1 MSPPGRERVRGKGGG
16 RILGHRLAR
25 TCDMPA
31 PPPGFEE
38 IQRQE
43 LSGLFGRMLGAR
55 LVFLPV
61 VLALG
66 VWAAFLEPG
75 LWRRALLAALIAVLM
90 SFFVVE
96 MVRFRRH
103 GFGRYSIPL
112 NLGVGVLGQVLVT
125 FATGA
130 LQSPFLYVMVP
141 LAILSGIFI
150 GPPLLLLFVGFQA
163 AAALCFAL
171 LEVSNVIPGL
181 RLEVL
186 GAGPAWTAAHAWTV
200 GAVVAAVAIGGSGVG
215 RVVRT
220 VFDGML
226 KKALIAQ
233 QESLRLHGERA
244 EELGALS
251 AEIAH
256 ELKNPLASVK
266 GLASLLAPSVENGK
280 AAERLAV
287 LRREVDRMQSILD
300 EFLNFSRPLVP
311 LALGRV
317 DLAALSREVVALHEG
332 MAQERGVALE
342 VRGGGFSRCDPR
354 KVKQILVNLVQNA
367 LDASPEG
374 AVVEV
379 EVADGSG
386 GQTRVR
392 VLDRGRGVDPALGEK
407 VFEAGVTTKARG
419 SGIGLT
425 VARALARQ
433 HGGDLG
439 LATRTGGGC
448 AAELRL
454 PPGGEATPVPGE
466 AA

>member
-1 MSPPGRERVRGKGGG
+1 MPTPP
-16 RILGHRLAR
+16 
-25 TCDMPA
+25 
-31 PPPGFEE
+31 PPPGFDE

-43 LSGLFGRMLGAR
+43 LSVLFGRMVGVR
-55 LVFLPV
+55 LVFLPL

-75 LWRRALLAALIAVLM
+75 RWRRALLAALIAALM
-90 SFFVVE
+90 AFFVVE
-96 MVRFRRH
+96 FLRFRRQ
-103 GFGRYSIPL
+103 GFGRNAVPV
-112 NLGVGVLGQVLVT
+112 NLAVGVLGQALVT
-125 FATGA
+125 LASGG
-130 LQSPFLYVMVP
+130 LQSPFLFVMIP
-141 LAILSGIFI
+141 IAIIAGIFI
-150 GPPLLLLFVGFQA
+150 APRLLFLLVGFQVA
-163 AAALCFAL
+163 TVMALAL
-171 LEVSNVIPGL
+171 LEVYGALPGIHL
-181 RLEVL
+181 HAFGG
-186 GAGPAWTAAHAWTV
+186 GAGWSAAHAWTV
-200 GAVVAAVAIGGSGVG
+200 ASIVAFATAGGSGVG
-215 RVVRT
+215 RAVRA
-220 VFDGML
+220 VFDGMVR
-226 KKALIAQ
+226 KALTAQ

-266 GLASLLAPSVENGK
+266 GLASLLVPGVEGGK

-317 DLAALSREVVALHEG
+317 DLAALCLEVAAMHEG

-342 VRGGGFSRCDPR
+342 VRGAGAARCDPR
-354 KVKQILVNLVQNA
+354 KAKQILVNLVQNA
-367 LDASPEG
+367 LDASPPG
-374 AVVEV
+374 SAVEV
-379 EVADGSG
+379 EVADGAG
-386 GQTRVR
+386 GQTLVR
-392 VLDRGRGVDPALGEK
+392 VLDRGRGLDPAIGEK

-433 HGGDLG
+433 HGGDLA
-439 LATRTGGGC
+439 LSARSGGGC

>member
-1 MSPPGRERVRGKGGG
+1 MPTPP
-16 RILGHRLAR
+16 
-25 TCDMPA
+25 

-43 LSGLFGRMLGAR
+43 LSGLFGRMVGAR
-55 LVFLPV
+55 LVALPV
-61 VLALG
+61 VLGLG
-66 VWAAFLEPG
+66 AWAAFLEPD
-75 LWRRALLAALIAVLM
+75 LWRRALVAALIAALM
-90 SFFVVE
+90 TFFVVE
-96 MVRFRRH
+96 LLRFRRQ
-103 GFGRYSIPL
+103 GIGRSSIPV
-112 NLGVGVLGQVLVT
+112 NLAVGVAGTALVSL
-125 FATGA
+125 ATGG
-130 LQSPFLYVMVP
+130 LQSPFLYVMIP
-141 LAILSGIFI
+141 LAIVSGIFI
-150 GPPLLLLFVGFQA
+150 GPPLLFLFVGFQA
-163 AAALCFAL
+163 AAVLTFAL
-171 LEVSNVIPGL
+171 LETSGAMSGFHL
-181 RLEVL
+181 HAFGG
-186 GAGPAWTAAHAWTV
+186 GAGWTAAHAWTV
-200 GAVVAAVAIGGSGVG
+200 ASVVAFVTAGGSGVG
-215 RVVRT
+215 RAVRA
-220 VFDGML
+220 VFDGMV
-226 KKALIAQ
+226 KKALTAQ

-266 GLASLLAPSVENGK
+266 GLAGLLAPGVEGGK
-280 AAERLAV
+280 TAERLAV

-317 DLAALSREVVALHEG
+317 DLAALCLEVAAMHEG
-332 MAQERGVALE
+332 MAQERGVTLE
-342 VRGGGFSRCDPR
+342 VRGAGASRCDPR
-354 KVKQILVNLVQNA
+354 KAKQILVNLVQNA
-367 LDASPEG
+367 LDASPPG
-374 AVVEV
+374 SAVEV

-386 GQTRVR
+386 GQALVR
-392 VLDRGRGVDPALGEK
+392 VLDRGHGLDPALGEK

-433 HGGDLG
+433 HGGDLS
-439 LATRTGGGC
+439 LSARSGGGS

>member
-1 MSPPGRERVRGKGGG
+1 MPTPP
-16 RILGHRLAR
+16 
-25 TCDMPA
+25 

-43 LSGLFGRMLGAR
+43 LSGLFGRMVGAR

-61 VLALG
+61 VMGLA

-75 LWRRALLAALIAVLM
+75 SRRRALLAALIAGLM
-90 SFFVVE
+90 AFFVVE
-96 MVRFRRH
+96 LLRFRSQ
-103 GFGRYSIPL
+103 GIGRNSIPL
-112 NLGVGVLGQVLVT
+112 NLAVGVLGQALVT
-125 FATGA
+125 LASGG
-130 LQSPFLYVMVP
+130 LQSPFLFAMIP
-141 LAILSGIFI
+141 IAIVAGIFI
-150 GPPLLLLFVGFQA
+150 APPLLFLVVGFQVA
-163 AAALCFAL
+163 AVLGFAL
-171 LEVSNVIPGL
+171 LEVSGVVPGL
-181 RLEVL
+181 HLHAFGGGV
-186 GAGPAWTAAHAWTV
+186 AWTAAHAWTV
-200 GAVVAAVAIGGSGVG
+200 ASVVAFLTAGGSGVG
-215 RVVRT
+215 RAVRA

-226 KKALIAQ
+226 RKALTAQ

-266 GLASLLAPSVENGK
+266 GLAGLLAPGIEGGK
-280 AAERLAV
+280 SAERLAV
-287 LRREVDRMQSILD
+287 LRREVDRMQAILD

-317 DLAALSREVVALHEG
+317 DLAALSREVAALHEG

-342 VRGGGFSRCDPR
+342 VRGAGASRCDPR

-367 LDASPEG
+367 LDASPAG
-374 AVVEV
+374 AAVDVEV
-379 EVADGSG
+379 SDGVG
-386 GQTRVR
+386 GQTLVR
-392 VLDRGRGVDPALGEK
+392 VLDRGHGLDPALREK

-433 HGGDLG
+433 HGGDLS
-439 LATRTGGGC
+439 LSARSGGGC
-448 AAELRL
+448 TAELRL
-454 PPGGEATPVPGE
+454 PPAGEATPVPGE

>member
-1 MSPPGRERVRGKGGG
+1 MVPRASREMPTPP
-16 RILGHRLAR
+16 
-25 TCDMPA
+25 

-43 LSGLFGRMLGAR
+43 LSGLFGRMVGAR

-61 VLALG
+61 VMGLG

-75 LWRRALLAALIAVLM
+75 LWQRALLAALIVGLM
-90 SFFVVE
+90 AFFVVE
-96 MVRFRRH
+96 LVRFRSQ
-103 GFGRYSIPL
+103 GIGRNSIRV
-112 NLGVGVLGQVLVT
+112 NLAAGVVGQVLVT
-125 FATGA
+125 LASGG
-130 LQSPFLYVMVP
+130 LQSPFLFAMIP
-141 LAILSGIFI
+141 IAIISGIFI
-150 GPPLLLLFVGFQA
+150 APPLLVFLVGFQVSA
-163 AAALCFAL
+163 VVGFAL
-171 LEVSNVIPGL
+171 LEVSGAVPGL
-181 RLEVL
+181 HLHAFG
-186 GAGPAWTAAHAWTV
+186 GAGWTGAHAWTV
-200 GAVVAAVAIGGSGVG
+200 ASIVAFVTAGGSGVG
-215 RVVRT
+215 RAVRA

-226 KKALIAQ
+226 RKALTAQ

-266 GLASLLAPSVENGK
+266 GLAGLLAPGVEGGK
-280 AAERLAV
+280 SAERLAV
-287 LRREVDRMQSILD
+287 LRREVDRMQAILD

-317 DLAALSREVVALHEG
+317 DLAALSREVAALHEG

-342 VRGGGFSRCDPR
+342 VRGAGASRCDPR

-367 LDASPEG
+367 LDASPAG
-374 AVVEV
+374 AAVDVEV
-379 EVADGSG
+379 SDGSG
-386 GQTRVR
+386 GTTLVR
-392 VLDRGRGVDPALGEK
+392 VLDRGHGLDAALGEK

-433 HGGDLG
+433 HGGDLS
-439 LATRTGGGC
+439 LTARPGGGC
-448 AAELRL
+448 TAELRL
-454 PPGGEATPVPGE
+454 PAAGEATPVPG
-466 AA
+466 AAA

>member
-1 MSPPGRERVRGKGGG
+1 MVGV
-16 RILGHRLAR
+16 
-25 TCDMPA
+25 
-31 PPPGFEE
+31 
-38 IQRQE
+38 
-43 LSGLFGRMLGAR
+43 R
-55 LVFLPV
+55 LVFLQV
-61 VLALG
+61 VMALG

-75 LWRRALLAALIAVLM
+75 LWRRALLAALIAALM
-90 SFFVVE
+90 AFFVVE
-96 MVRFRRH
+96 LLRFRRQ
-103 GFGRYSIPL
+103 GFGRSSIPV
-112 NLGVGVLGQVLVT
+112 NLGVGALGQALVT
-125 FATGA
+125 LASGG
-130 LQSPFLYVMVP
+130 LQSPFLFAMIPV
-141 LAILSGIFI
+141 AIVAGVFI
-150 GPPLLLLFVGFQA
+150 APPLLVGFVGFQVA
-163 AAALCFAL
+163 AVLGFAL
-171 LEVSNVIPGL
+171 LEVSGAVPGIHL
-181 RLEVL
+181 HAFGG
-186 GAGPAWTAAHAWTV
+186 GAGWTAAHAWTV
-200 GAVVAAVAIGGSGVG
+200 ASVVAFLTAGGSGVG
-215 RVVRT
+215 RAVRA
-220 VFDGML
+220 VFDGMVR
-226 KKALIAQ
+226 KALTAQ

-266 GLASLLAPSVENGK
+266 GLAALLAPGVEGGK

-317 DLAALSREVVALHEG
+317 DLAALCLEVAAMHEG

-342 VRGGGFSRCDPR
+342 VRGAGASRCDPR
-354 KVKQILVNLVQNA
+354 KAKQILVNLVQNA
-367 LDASPEG
+367 LDASPPG
-374 AVVEV
+374 SAVEV

-386 GQTRVR
+386 GQTLVR
-392 VLDRGRGVDPALGEK
+392 VLDRGHGLDPALGEK

-433 HGGDLG
+433 HGGDLSL
-439 LATRTGGGC
+439 LARAGGGS